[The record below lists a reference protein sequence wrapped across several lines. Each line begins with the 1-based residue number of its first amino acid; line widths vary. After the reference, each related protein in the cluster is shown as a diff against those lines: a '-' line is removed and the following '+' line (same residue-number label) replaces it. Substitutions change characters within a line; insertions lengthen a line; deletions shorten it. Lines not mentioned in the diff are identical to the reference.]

1 MSSTFYVEILTPER
15 KFFWGDIEAIIVKTP
30 TGEMGILKGHI
41 PMVVFIDT
49 GIIKIKKDDKWIEAV
64 LSEGFMEVKRD
75 RTVLLVDT
83 AEWPDEIDVN
93 RAQAAK
99 RRAEERLLRRMNRT
113 EYIQTKAALARAMAR
128 LKVKGIK

>member
-15 KFFWGDIEAIIVKTP
+15 KFFWGDVEAIIVKTP

-128 LKVKGIK
+128 LKV

>member
-15 KFFWGDIEAIIVKTP
+15 KFFWGDVEAIIVKTP